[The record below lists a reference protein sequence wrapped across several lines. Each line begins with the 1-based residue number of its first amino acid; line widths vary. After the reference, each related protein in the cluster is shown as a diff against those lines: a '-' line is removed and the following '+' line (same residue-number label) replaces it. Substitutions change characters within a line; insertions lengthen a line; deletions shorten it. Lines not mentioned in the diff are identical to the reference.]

1 MGLLQHIDILYTWI
15 VIGDFRVAFC
25 LCFKASPSVKP
36 FIWKLVLLT
45 CKWTTISLL
54 LLLYTAGTDEVFSG
68 TACEGAKLSLD
79 CTKFSKTIQ
88 ILYTFFGAYPYARD
102 CGANY
107 TNTTCQASGVKEK
120 VVYYCQDYRQC
131 SVPVIQSYFSHVCP
145 SGVKQSLEIYYQCT
159 STTLKSKSVMRWNN
173 YGTYCN
179 YPLSAVHELNIFVEF
194 LFICYSI
201 YFHNFCSFTQSRIRK
216 VGITGVSSKTRFCTV
231 GKPNLLHKIIIH
243 LLSGYEAYC
252 FGNNEFVNPGLV
264 TSV

>member
-1 MGLLQHIDILYTWI
+1 MQLGNHL
-15 VIGDFRVAFC
+15 F
-25 LCFKASPSVKP
+25 
-36 FIWKLVLLT
+36 
-45 CKWTTISLL
+45 SLL
-54 LLLYTAGTDEVFSG
+54 LLLYTAGIDEVFSG

-159 STTLKSKSVMRWNN
+159 STTLKSKSVMRWNS
-173 YGTYCN
+173 YCTYCN
-179 YPLSAVHELNIFVEF
+179 T
-194 LFICYSI
+194 LF
-201 YFHNFCSFTQSRIRK
+201 
-216 VGITGVSSKTRFCTV
+216 
-231 GKPNLLHKIIIH
+231 
-243 LLSGYEAYC
+243 LLSM
-252 FGNNEFVNPGLV
+252 
-264 TSV
+264 S